1 MLFHFPLIVYYSGM
15 TKKKTL
21 QSKIQNNIIVKDND
35 LINSSYELTLNE
47 SRLLLAC
54 ISLVDS
60 RDGVNDKDLFKV
72 EVKDIQDLCGV
83 VHVGGFHRELVEAS
97 ERLYEREISI
107 GSKDSTEY
115 GKTRWISKY
124 LVDDMNRTIELQF
137 TKDVLP
143 YLTSLKKRFTKYK
156 LEDVSKFSSVYS
168 IRIYEQLAQWK
179 TVGHCEITVEKLRE
193 ILCLRGK
200 YPKFNDLRRYVIEVA
215 TNEITE
221 HSNLNVSYGYRKNG
235 RTIVAIQFRFTSKE
249 KVVEIDTKQ
258 LPNKKESID
267 QKGREQHSISQ
278 FKILEFVNKN
288 PELTQGK
295 TDEEVKAQMR
305 SRDIKI

>member
-1 MLFHFPLIVYYSGM
+1 
-15 TKKKTL
+15 
-21 QSKIQNNIIVKDND
+21 
-35 LINSSYELTLNE
+35 
-47 SRLLLAC
+47 
-54 ISLVDS
+54 
-60 RDGVNDKDLFKV
+60 V

-97 ERLYEREISI
+97 ERLYEREISV
-107 GSKDSTEY
+107 GSRESSNY

-193 ILCLRGK
+193 ILCLKGK

-215 TNEITE
+215 TSEINE
-221 HSNLNVSYGYRKNG
+221 HSNLDVSYGYRKLG

-249 KVVEIDTKQ
+249 VVVETDIKQ

-278 FKILEFVNKN
+278 FKILEFVRENEKLTRGKSEYEIRKIMDKNK
-288 PELTQGK
+288 K
-295 TDEEVKAQMR
+295 Y
-305 SRDIKI
+305 RDT

>member
-1 MLFHFPLIVYYSGM
+1 MSE
-15 TKKKTL
+15 KKTL
-21 QSKIQNNIIVKDND
+21 VSKIKNNIIVKDND

-60 RDGVNDKDLFKV
+60 RDDVNDRDLFKV

-97 ERLYEREISI
+97 ERLYEREIAI
-107 GSKDSTEY
+107 GSRESSNY

-193 ILCLRGK
+193 ILCLKGK

-215 TNEITE
+215 TSEINE
-221 HSNLNVSYGYRKNG
+221 HSNLDVSYGYRKLG

-249 KVVEIDTKQ
+249 KVVETDTK
-258 LPNKKESID
+258 KKKKIITESEIEKFVRENEKLTRGKND
-267 QKGREQHSISQ
+267 WEIKEQMARAKKRKG
-278 FKILEFVNKN
+278 
-288 PELTQGK
+288 G
-295 TDEEVKAQMR
+295 
-305 SRDIKI
+305 